1 MKKIIT
7 TFFASMIACA
17 AVFAQSDMTPLAVVK
32 HNKSETIT
40 LKQLKTRVAF
50 VQKQYGMESFSAE
63 QKQTLLENMIN
74 EKLLCQ
80 AAAKNG
86 VAISDTQVDN
96 AFLSTFSQ
104 QIDMEKDIISHPADD
119 LHYLDNIL
127 NSDLFTE
134 SEVEEL
140 VKKQSGKTLDE
151 YVREISG
158 MSLVD
163 YKAYLKSQLVI
174 QNYVSQVKQNEIRAV
189 AATDEEIRNTFEMNK
204 SSFKWD
210 EMMKLFLVMVPKG
223 SNDMAAK
230 SLCEDMRNQYIK
242 DSKKAAV
249 FINAPENSK
258 SYQAGELLIA
268 KTSQQAQALRWSDEK
283 LRELFSRK
291 EAYVSETTE
300 TTTDFQFYVVLKKY
314 DAKLLSLSDVVQPE
328 TTVTVYDYI
337 KNNLSQQK
345 QMQYF
350 TKAAQ
355 DLAKELNTDANVDH
369 KKKGDAL
376 TKLLNW

>member
-7 TFFASMIACA
+7 TFLASMVACA

-32 HNKSETIT
+32 YNKSETIT

-50 VQKQYGMESFSAE
+50 VQKQYGMETFPVE

-80 AAAKNG
+80 AAAKDG
-86 VAISDTQVDN
+86 VAISDSQVDN
-96 AFLSTFSQ
+96 AFLATFSQ
-104 QIDMEKDIISHPADD
+104 QVGRQ
-119 LHYLDNIL
+119 L
-127 NSDLFTE
+127 TE
-134 SEVEEL
+134 AEVENIIKET
-140 VKKQSGKTLDE
+140 SGKTLDE
-151 YVREISG
+151 YIKEMSG
-158 MSLVD
+158 MSLSE
-163 YKAYLKSQLVI
+163 YKAYLKSQLLV
-174 QNYVSQVKQNEIRAV
+174 QNYVSQKKQEEIRAV
-189 AATDEEIRNTFEMNK
+189 AATDEEIRNAYEMNK
-204 SSFKWD
+204 SSFRWD

-230 SLCEDMRNQYIK
+230 ALCEDMRNQYIK
-242 DSKKAAV
+242 DPKKTTV
-249 FINAPENSK
+249 FVNAPENGK

-268 KTSQQAQALRWSDEK
+268 KTSQQAQALRWSEDK

-291 EAYVSETTE
+291 EAYISESTE
-300 TTTDFQFYVVLKKY
+300 TSTDFQFYVVLKKY

-337 KNNLSQQK
+337 KGNLSQQK

-350 TKAAQ
+350 TTAAQ
-355 DLAKELNTDANVDH
+355 NLAKELNTDANVDR

>member
-104 QIDMEKDIISHPADD
+104 QVGRQV
-119 LHYLDNIL
+119 
-127 NSDLFTE
+127 TE

-242 DSKKAAV
+242 DSKKVAV

>member
-1 MKKIIT
+1 
-7 TFFASMIACA
+7 
-17 AVFAQSDMTPLAVVK
+17 
-32 HNKSETIT
+32 
-40 LKQLKTRVAF
+40 
-50 VQKQYGMESFSAE
+50 MESFSAE

-104 QIDMEKDIISHPADD
+104 QVGRQV
-119 LHYLDNIL
+119 
-127 NSDLFTE
+127 TE

-174 QNYVSQVKQNEIRAV
+174 QNYVSQKKQDEIRAV
-189 AATDEEIRNTFEMNK
+189 AATDEEIRNTYEMNK

-242 DSKKAAV
+242 DSKKTTV
-249 FINAPENSK
+249 FINAPENGK

-268 KTSQQAQALRWSDEK
+268 KTSQQAKLLRWSDDK
-283 LRELFSRK
+283 LRELFSHG
-291 EAYVSETTE
+291 EAYIGETTE
-300 TTTDFQFYVVLKKY
+300 TNSDFQFYVVLKKY

-337 KNNLSQQK
+337 KGNLSQQK

-350 TKAAQ
+350 TKVAQ
-355 DLAKELNTDANVDH
+355 DLAKELNTDSNVDR